1 MPTPTG
7 ADTKLI
13 AMCNRLQ
20 MIDESCVWL
29 DTKPE
34 EALEDLREDQLAK
47 WWSIVNQIP
56 ALPVHSLAG
65 TLAKA
70 QAARCVFR
78 MLGAENN
85 TKDQFALALIDAIL
99 GPLEEVVANEVS

>member
-1 MPTPTG
+1 MPASTG

-13 AMCNRLQ
+13 AMCERLQ

-34 EALEDLREDQLAK
+34 ESLEDLRRDQLAK
-47 WWSIVNQIP
+47 WWSIVNQLPPIP
-56 ALPVHSLAG
+56 THTLAG
-65 TLAKA
+65 LLAKA

-78 MLGAENN
+78 MVGAENN

-99 GPLEEVVANEVS
+99 GPVESAAPGEMA